1 MLLTSVVLHGA
12 AVLLVNGASSSSSGP
27 PIDGLRLP
35 PMAVALVV
43 HPPEQRASRQTD
55 AAVVPV
61 APDLPDLSISQ
72 AAPPDAPRLLTPV
85 PRPVENKGG
94 DQPAAAAVMG
104 LMATHYF
111 PTRALTTR
119 PAPTT
124 EPNMQLPD
132 GWLEAFGQ
140 ARLTLFLSDAGNVD
154 AITLIPVNLAP
165 ELHDAVRAAF
175 QTLHFSPGEI
185 DGRPVASVMTIEV
198 DVSLA
203 LGKNR

>member
-35 PMAVALVV
+35 LMAVALVV

-55 AAVVPV
+55 AAVAPV
-61 APDLPDLSISQ
+61 APDLPDLSIAQ
-72 AAPPDAPRLLTPV
+72 APPPDAPRLLTPV

-94 DQPAAAAVMG
+94 DQPAAAVMG

-111 PTRALTTR
+111 PTHALTTR

-124 EPNMQLPD
+124 EPHMQLPD

-140 ARLTLFLSDAGNVD
+140 ARLILFLSDAGNVD
-154 AITLIPVNLAP
+154 AITLTPLNLAP

-175 QTLHFSPGEI
+175 QALHFSPGEI